1 VLSLSDIVNVK
12 VGIGRGVFEAP
23 GATVIG
29 GKKPS
34 FNLEILKLFAN
45 GEQGFWYDP
54 SDMGMMFQ
62 DAAGTVPVTAV
73 GQAVGL
79 IRDKSGRNNH
89 ARQTTSAA
97 RPIFRQKPIL
107 GSELLVNGDFSN
119 GTTGWTANNATLNN
133 VNGELEI
140 VSTGTGPRAQQ
151 PITLVVGKR
160 YLLRFKLRRGTAPNA
175 SQVRFGTS
183 AGVSDILSTS
193 SLSDVYREIEFTA
206 NSSSAVLTIGYG
218 ETATGQTSYWDNI
231 SIRELLGYLTDQN
244 YIEYDGVDDKLITT
258 LPAQLTGCT
267 VIRSVPNV
275 GTQILTNQ
283 TIPATYEGKTD
294 HCGLIVINRALTP
307 SETSAITTEFNKRAG
322 V

>member
-54 SDMGMMFQ
+54 SDMGTMFQ

-79 IRDKSGRNNH
+79 IKDKSGRNNH
-89 ARQTTSAA
+89 AYQTTSAA

-107 GSELLVNGDFSN
+107 GSDIAQGKEWEGSSINNLTEKLADGRYRLTTKSNTSSRMGMLLPLEAGKTYSIELDVE
-119 GTTGWTANNATLNN
+119 TTGF
-133 VNGELEI
+133 
-140 VSTGTGPRAQQ
+140 
-151 PITLVVGKR
+151 PI
-160 YLLRFKLRRGTAPNA
+160 N
-175 SQVRFGTS
+175 
-183 AGVSDILSTS
+183 ILT
-193 SLSDVYREIEFTA
+193 FTA
-206 NSSSAVLTIGYG
+206 AFSEVGRVHIATIPANTRTVLKSTF
-218 ETATGQTSYWDNI
+218 TATDTSFRVGGSMSSNTMDMSFI
-231 SIRELLGYLTDQN
+231 LGSVSVKEVTGYHTDQN
-244 YIEYDGVDDKLITT
+244 YIEYDKVDDKLITN

-267 VIRSVPNV
+267 VVRSVPNV
-275 GTQILTNQ
+275 GTQILIGQ
-283 TIPATYEGKTD
+283 TIPATYEDNKD

-307 SETSAITTEFNKRAG
+307 SETSAITAEFNKRAG

>member
-1 VLSLSDIVNVK
+1 MLSLSDIVNVK

-45 GEQGFWYDP
+45 GEQGFYQDP
-54 SDMGMMFQ
+54 NDLSTMYQ
-62 DAAGTVPVTAV
+62 DAAGTTPVTAV
-73 GQAVGL
+73 GQPVGL
-79 IRDKSGRNNH
+79 LLDKSKGLVLGSELVTNGDFANGSAGWTLTNGSSVTSSALVLSNQYATADQSHNVLNGDLIELSYSVVEVSGTPALFVSGGSYAGSAVTINSSLGTHKVRLRVTDATKPLRLVQNNAGVTLKLDNISVKKVLGNH
-89 ARQTTSAA
+89 AYQTTSAA
-97 RPIFRQKPIL
+97 RPILRDAPRRI
-107 GSELLVNGDFSN
+107 DFD
-119 GTTGWTANNATLNN
+119 A
-133 VNGELEI
+133 
-140 VSTGTGPRAQQ
+140 
-151 PITLVVGKR
+151 
-160 YLLRFKLRRGTAPNA
+160 
-175 SQVRFGTS
+175 
-183 AGVSDILSTS
+183 
-193 SLSDVYREIEFTA
+193 
-206 NSSSAVLTIGYG
+206 
-218 ETATGQTSYWDNI
+218 
-231 SIRELLGYLTDQN
+231 
-244 YIEYDGVDDKLITT
+244 VDDKLITS

-283 TIPATYEGKTD
+283 TIPATYEDNKD